1 MTTTMKTAM
10 FLRVSSKEQR
20 DEGYSLEAQE
30 RTGRE
35 YAARHG
41 LEIVRMWSVAETAKS
56 DVLRKAFK
64 EFIQFVRATPAIR
77 VMLFEKPDRMTR
89 NFTDLATVYDL
100 IEKHGKEAHFF
111 RSGLR
116 INRESKSSD
125 QMQLDFQV
133 VIARNYILNLREEVK
148 KGMRQKVLNGG
159 FPATAPLGYRNNRA
173 TAEIEPVP
181 EQAPIIKKLFELYA
195 TGRYSLRELML
206 AAADLGLRY
215 RNSANTVQRCT
226 MYTMLQNPAYYGMV
240 RWGGEM
246 AQGKHEPIITK
257 ALFDRVKAVL
267 DRENRP
273 RNMKFAFRG
282 LPVTG
287 RPSRTGRR

>member
-1 MTTTMKTAM
+1 
-10 FLRVSSKEQR
+10 
-20 DEGYSLEAQE
+20 
-30 RTGRE
+30 
-35 YAARHG
+35 
-41 LEIVRMWSVAETAKS
+41 
-56 DVLRKAFK
+56 
-64 EFIQFVRATPAIR
+64 
-77 VMLFEKPDRMTR
+77 MLFEKPDRMTR
-89 NFTDLATVYDL
+89 NFTDLATVYEL

-159 FPATAPLGYRNNRA
+159 FPAVAPLGYRNNRA
-173 TAEIEPVP
+173 TAEIEQVP

-195 TGRYSLRELML
+195 TGAVLARELML

-240 RWGGEM
+240 RWGGEDG
-246 AQGKHEPIITK
+246 AAGNEPIITK
-257 ALFDRVKAVL
+257 ALFDRVEAVL

-273 RNMKFAFRG
+273 QHEVRVPRAAG
-282 LPVTG
+282 AE
-287 RPSRTGRR
+287 SAGRRSRRSGTSSAGETGPRVHVYYRCTAGGRTRAGSAPTSARKNPHPAARRASQVSPVRPP